1 MNSYAV
7 TVISKSQHEHTYE
20 VMAESADHAIDKVL
34 DGIAY
39 DVDVIHLDGE
49 VIYL

>member
-7 TVISKSQHEHTYE
+7 TVISKSRHEHTYE
-20 VMAESADHAIDKVL
+20 VMADSADDAIDKVL
-34 DGIAY
+34 DNISY

>member
-1 MNSYAV
+1 MTSYAV

-20 VMAESADHAIDKVL
+20 VMAASADQAIDKVL

>member
-1 MNSYAV
+1 MTSYAV
-7 TVISKSQHEHTYE
+7 TVISKSRHEHTYE
-20 VMAESADHAIDKVL
+20 VMADSADDAIDKVL
-34 DGIAY
+34 DDIAY